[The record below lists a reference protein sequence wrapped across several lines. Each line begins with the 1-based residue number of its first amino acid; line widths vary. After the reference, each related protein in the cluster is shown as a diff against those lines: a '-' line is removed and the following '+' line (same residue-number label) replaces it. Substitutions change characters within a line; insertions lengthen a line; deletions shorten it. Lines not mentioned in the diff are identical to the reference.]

1 MQSAIGIVVFGA
13 VALSLVMSL
22 ALLVGGNS
30 AYEQIGEGGL
40 EREGR
45 GRGQGGVQG
54 QGGGQ
59 GESEHTGARGLAPE
73 PALAQPFPQ
82 RPSPPEHVLSKSP
95 EALRTE
101 RETEIRQ
108 MLQARSARRVGRGEE
123 PLDVDAEVAALL
135 AEQPAAPPPHDAG
148 IAEEVLQLVVARNER
163 RERQGLQ
170 PLDIEAEVARTLTEL
185 SP

>member
-1 MQSAIGIVVFGA
+1 MQSAFGYVVFGA

-22 ALLVGGNS
+22 LFLIGGNS

-40 EREGR
+40 EREG
-45 GRGQGGVQG
+45 
-54 QGGGQ
+54 
-59 GESEHTGARGLAPE
+59 ESAGGLAPE

-82 RPSPPEHVLSKSP
+82 RPSPLDHVLSKSP
-95 EALRTE
+95 EALRAE

-108 MLQARSARRVGRGEE
+108 MLQARSARRVSRGEE
-123 PLDVDAEVAALL
+123 PLDIEAELAALT
-135 AEQPAAPPPHDAG
+135 AERAAISPTRQDAG

-163 RERQGLQ
+163 RERQGLE
-170 PLDIEAEVARTLTEL
+170 PLDIEAEVARTLSEL